1 MIAKK
6 LIIKR
11 VIILL
16 FFYMALAL
24 NIVNAKTFIKG
35 EIIAGGIIIVN
46 ASPGSTVK
54 LNGESIMISD
64 KGVFLV
70 GFERKPQPT
79 QILEIYNENVLVEK
93 ITLNVKIRSYEIQ
106 RINGIKKEKV
116 DPPQS
121 VIDRIYMERNSVKE
135 SRKKSNLITS
145 TYYNNGFVLP
155 AKGPISGV
163 YGSQRILNGKPR
175 SPHYGIDIALP
186 KGHEVVSPMD
196 GIVVFSNNDLYYS
209 GGTIIIAHGQGLT
222 TSYLHLSEILVSV
235 NDIVRRGELIGKVG
249 ATGRATGPHLH
260 WGAELK
266 GKRIDPKYLDV
277 FNNLILP
284 SIMNP

>member
-16 FFYMALAL
+16 FSYMALAL

-46 ASPGSTVK
+46 VSPGSTVK
-54 LNGESIMISD
+54 LNDESIMISD

-79 QILEIYNENVLVEK
+79 QILEIYDENLLVEK
-93 ITLNVKIRSYEIQ
+93 ITLNVKTRSYEIQ

-186 KGHEVVSPMD
+186 KGHEVVAPMD

-235 NDIVRRGELIGKVG
+235 NNIVRRGELIGKVG

-277 FNNLILP
+277 FN
-284 SIMNP
+284 

>member
-11 VIILL
+11 VIIL
-16 FFYMALAL
+16 FFSYMVLEL
-24 NIVNAKTFIKG
+24 NMVNAKTFIKG
-35 EIIAGGIIIVN
+35 EIIAGGIIVVN
-46 ASPGSTVK
+46 VSPGATVK
-54 LNGESIMISD
+54 LNNESIMISD

-70 GFERKPQPT
+70 GFERNPEPT
-79 QILEIYNENVLVEK
+79 QILEIYEENLLVEK

-145 TYYNNGFVLP
+145 TYYNNGFILP

-235 NDIVRRGELIGKVG
+235 NNIVRRGELIGKVG

-277 FNNLILP
+277 FN
-284 SIMNP
+284 

>member
-16 FFYMALAL
+16 FSYMALAL

-46 ASPGSTVK
+46 VSPGSTVK
-54 LNGESIMISD
+54 LNDESIMISD

-121 VIDRIYMERNSVKE
+121 IIDRIYMERNSVKE

-186 KGHEVVSPMD
+186 KGHEVVAPMD

-277 FNNLILP
+277 FN
-284 SIMNP
+284 

>member
-16 FFYMALAL
+16 FSYMALAF

-35 EIIAGGIIIVN
+35 EIIAGGIIVVN
-46 ASPGSTVK
+46 VSPGSTVK
-54 LNGESIMISD
+54 LNDESIMISD

-106 RINGIKKEKV
+106 RINGINKEKV

-186 KGHEVVSPMD
+186 KGHEVVAPMD

-277 FNNLILP
+277 FN
-284 SIMNP
+284 

>member
-1 MIAKK
+1 MI
-6 LIIKR
+6 LS
-11 VIILL
+11 
-16 FFYMALAL
+16 L

-46 ASPGSTVK
+46 VSPGSTVK

-70 GFERKPQPT
+70 GFERKPEPT
-79 QILEIYNENVLVEK
+79 QILEIYDENLLVEK

-277 FNNLILP
+277 FN
-284 SIMNP
+284 

>member
-16 FFYMALAL
+16 FSYMALAL

-46 ASPGSTVK
+46 VSPGSTVK
-54 LNGESIMISD
+54 LNDESIMISD

-121 VIDRIYMERNSVKE
+121 IIDRIYMERNSVKE

-155 AKGPISGV
+155 ANGPISGV

-235 NDIVRRGELIGKVG
+235 NNIVRRGELIGKVG

-277 FNNLILP
+277 FN
-284 SIMNP
+284 

>member
-16 FFYMALAL
+16 FSYMALAL

-46 ASPGSTVK
+46 VSPGSTVK
-54 LNGESIMISD
+54 LNDESIMISD

-106 RINGIKKEKV
+106 RINGINKEKV

-235 NDIVRRGELIGKVG
+235 NNIVRRGELIGKVG

-277 FNNLILP
+277 FN
-284 SIMNP
+284 

>member
-16 FFYMALAL
+16 FSYMALAL

-46 ASPGSTVK
+46 VSPGSTVK
-54 LNGESIMISD
+54 LNDESIMISD

-106 RINGIKKEKV
+106 RINGINKEKV

-155 AKGPISGV
+155 ANGPISGV

-277 FNNLILP
+277 FN
-284 SIMNP
+284 

>member
-6 LIIKR
+6 LILKIL
-11 VIILL
+11 IIL
-16 FFYMALAL
+16 FFTYIIFLL

-35 EIIAGGIIIVN
+35 EVIAGGILVVN
-46 ASPGSTVK
+46 VFPGAKVK
-54 LNGESIMISD
+54 LNGELVMISD
-64 KGVFLV
+64 NGLFLV
-70 GFERKPQPT
+70 GFERIPKPI
-79 QILEIYNENVLVEK
+79 QILEIYEGNSLVEK
-93 ITLNVKIRSYEIQ
+93 ITLNVKIRSYKIQ
-106 RINGIKKEKV
+106 KISGIQKEKV

-121 VIDRIYMERNSVKE
+121 VIDRIYNERKNVKE
-135 SRKKSNLITS
+135 SRKKANLITS
-145 TYYNNGFVLP
+145 TYYNNGFILP
-155 AKGPISGV
+155 ALGPISGV

-196 GIVVFSNNDLYYS
+196 GIVLFTNNDLYYS
-209 GGTIIIAHGQGLT
+209 GGTIIIGHGQGLT
-222 TSYLHLSEILVSV
+222 TSYLHLSKILVTV
-235 NDIVRRGELIGKVG
+235 NDKVRRGELIGRVG

-277 FNNLILP
+277 FN
-284 SIMNP
+284 

>member
-16 FFYMALAL
+16 FSYMALAL

-46 ASPGSTVK
+46 VSPGSTVK

-79 QILEIYNENVLVEK
+79 QILEIYDENLLVEK

-277 FNNLILP
+277 FN
-284 SIMNP
+284 

>member
-16 FFYMALAL
+16 FSYMALAL

-79 QILEIYNENVLVEK
+79 QILEIYDENLLVEK
-93 ITLNVKIRSYEIQ
+93 ITLNVKTRSYEIQ

-186 KGHEVVSPMD
+186 KGHEVVAPMD

-277 FNNLILP
+277 FN
-284 SIMNP
+284 

>member
-16 FFYMALAL
+16 FSYMALAL

-106 RINGIKKEKV
+106 RINGINKEKV

-277 FNNLILP
+277 FN
-284 SIMNP
+284 

>member
-16 FFYMALAL
+16 FSYMALAF

-35 EIIAGGIIIVN
+35 EIIAGGIIVVN
-46 ASPGSTVK
+46 VSPGATVK
-54 LNGESIMISD
+54 LNDESIMISD

-186 KGHEVVSPMD
+186 KGHEVVSSMD

-235 NDIVRRGELIGKVG
+235 NNIVRKGELIGKVG
-249 ATGRATGPHLH
+249 ETGRATGPHLH

-277 FNNLILP
+277 FN
-284 SIMNP
+284 

>member
-16 FFYMALAL
+16 FSYMALAL

-235 NDIVRRGELIGKVG
+235 NNIVRRGELIGKVG

-277 FNNLILP
+277 FN
-284 SIMNP
+284 

>member
-16 FFYMALAL
+16 FSYMALAL

-79 QILEIYNENVLVEK
+79 QILEIYDENLLVEK
-93 ITLNVKIRSYEIQ
+93 ITLNVKTRSYEIQ

-121 VIDRIYMERNSVKE
+121 IIDRIYMERNSVKE

-186 KGHEVVSPMD
+186 KGHEVVAPMD

-235 NDIVRRGELIGKVG
+235 NNIVRRGELIGKVG

-277 FNNLILP
+277 FN
-284 SIMNP
+284 

>member
-16 FFYMALAL
+16 FSYMALAL

-46 ASPGSTVK
+46 VSPGSTVK
-54 LNGESIMISD
+54 LNDESIMISD

-235 NDIVRRGELIGKVG
+235 NNIVRRGELIGKVG

-260 WGAELK
+260 WGAELR

-277 FNNLILP
+277 FN
-284 SIMNP
+284 

>member
-16 FFYMALAL
+16 FSYMALAL

-79 QILEIYNENVLVEK
+79 QILEIYDENLLVEK
-93 ITLNVKIRSYEIQ
+93 ITLNVKTRSYEIQ

-186 KGHEVVSPMD
+186 KGHEVVSSMD

-235 NDIVRRGELIGKVG
+235 NNIVRRGELIGKVG
-249 ATGRATGPHLH
+249 ETGRATGPHLH

-277 FNNLILP
+277 FN
-284 SIMNP
+284 

>member
-16 FFYMALAL
+16 FSYMALAL

-79 QILEIYNENVLVEK
+79 QILEIYDENLLVEK
-93 ITLNVKIRSYEIQ
+93 ITLNVKTRSYEIQ

-235 NDIVRRGELIGKVG
+235 NNIVRRGELIGKVG

-277 FNNLILP
+277 FN
-284 SIMNP
+284 

>member
-16 FFYMALAL
+16 FSYMALAL

-79 QILEIYNENVLVEK
+79 QILEIYDENLLVEK
-93 ITLNVKIRSYEIQ
+93 ITLNVKTRSYEIQ

-186 KGHEVVSPMD
+186 KGHEVVAPMD

-235 NDIVRRGELIGKVG
+235 NNIVRRGELIGKVG

-277 FNNLILP
+277 FN
-284 SIMNP
+284 

>member
-6 LIIKR
+6 LILKIL
-11 VIILL
+11 IIL
-16 FFYMALAL
+16 FFTYMISLL

-35 EIIAGGIIIVN
+35 EIIAGGIIVVN
-46 ASPGSTVK
+46 VFPGAKAK
-54 LNGESIMISD
+54 LNGESVMISA
-64 KGVFLV
+64 KGLFLV
-70 GFERKPQPT
+70 GFERIPKPI
-79 QILEIYNENVLVEK
+79 QILEIYEGNSLVEK
-93 ITLNVKIRSYEIQ
+93 ITLNVKIRSYKIQ
-106 RINGIKKEKV
+106 KISGIQKEKV

-121 VIDRIYMERNSVKE
+121 VIDRIYNERKNVKE
-135 SRKKSNLITS
+135 SRKKANLITS
-145 TYYNNGFVLP
+145 TYYNNGFILP
-155 AKGPISGV
+155 ALGPISGV

-196 GIVVFSNNDLYYS
+196 GIVLFTNNDLYYS
-209 GGTIIIAHGQGLT
+209 GGTIIIGHGQGLT
-222 TSYLHLSEILVSV
+222 TSYLHLSKILVTV
-235 NDIVRRGELIGKVG
+235 NDKVRRGELIGRVG

-277 FNNLILP
+277 FN
-284 SIMNP
+284 

>member
-16 FFYMALAL
+16 FSYMALAL

-46 ASPGSTVK
+46 VSPGSTVK

-79 QILEIYNENVLVEK
+79 QILEIYDENLLVEK

-121 VIDRIYMERNSVKE
+121 IIDRIYMERNSVKE

-235 NDIVRRGELIGKVG
+235 NNIVRRGELIGKVG

-277 FNNLILP
+277 FN
-284 SIMNP
+284 

>member
-16 FFYMALAL
+16 FSYMALAL

-46 ASPGSTVK
+46 VSPGSTVK

-79 QILEIYNENVLVEK
+79 QILEIYDENLLVEK

-209 GGTIIIAHGQGLT
+209 GGTIIIAHGQGLI

-277 FNNLILP
+277 FN
-284 SIMNP
+284 